1 MAERWLGLTASKD
14 SVVMVDAEIP
24 DDGNEPIIIHS
35 DDTWRVQ
42 KGDRAEAYNVLHQ
55 QCADYVKENGI
66 DAVVVKA
73 SAVAGK
79 GSATLGFLLS
89 AEVRGVVIAAA
100 ASQCSVKALS
110 KAVISRTYGDRKVD
124 EYVADD
130 AFWAYKT
137 TGGDIR
143 KLSREAAMLL
153 IAARNA

>member
-14 SVVMVDAEIP
+14 SVVVVDAEIP
-24 DDGNEPIIIHS
+24 DDEDEPIIIRS

-42 KGDRAEAYNVLHQ
+42 KGDRAAAYNVLHQ
-55 QCADYVKENGI
+55 QCADYIRENGI

-100 ASQCSVKALS
+100 S
-110 KAVISRTYGDRKVD
+110 
-124 EYVADD
+124 
-130 AFWAYKT
+130 
-137 TGGDIR
+137 
-143 KLSREAAMLL
+143 
-153 IAARNA
+153 